1 MRNGLREWVDGHVT
15 ITVRGKRFERFL
27 NMAVREGIRIWN
39 IRRVGVELSRCDI
52 LIRDYF
58 RLRPLLKETGC
69 RCHVEQRGGLPFWL
83 LRLRRR
89 VGLAIGA
96 SLFFIGLYMLSSF
109 VWSVEVNGTR
119 HLSPQKVIQAAEQI
133 GIKEGAWKVKL
144 KEPLLM
150 QKELLSLL
158 PEATWVG
165 VDIQGTKV
173 VLQVVEKDEPV
184 KPLATG
190 PRHLVAKKR
199 AVIQKVLPEVGRS
212 QVTVNQVVEKGQV
225 LISGIIGNDTRQQAV
240 SARGTVKGEVWYI
253 SNSSL
258 PLTQTLYRLTGE
270 KQEEQYLLVGS
281 YAVQIWPITKQSFS
295 QSETQESRYF
305 PSYAGYTSPVG
316 WKRVEQA
323 EIEPVEQKISVE
335 EATELAKRFARE
347 DVLRKAGKDA
357 FIQDEK
363 VLHLTSE
370 NGKVYVSIHFS
381 VIEDIAVEQPIVGVP
396 QPSAAGGK
404 P

>member
-1 MRNGLREWVDGHVT
+1 MRNGLKEWVDGHVT

-27 NMAVREGIRIWN
+27 NMAVRDGIRIWN
-39 IRRVGVELSRCDI
+39 IRRVGLEVTRCDI

-58 RLRPLLKETGC
+58 RLRPLLRETGC
-69 RCHVEQRGGLPFWL
+69 RSHVEKRDGLPFWV
-83 LRLRRR
+83 LRLRKRS
-89 VGLAIGA
+89 GLAIGA

-119 HLSPQKVIQAAEQI
+119 HMSPQKVLQAAEQI

-173 VLQVVEKDEPV
+173 VLQVVEKDDPV
-184 KPLATG
+184 KPIATG

-199 AVIQKVLPEVGRS
+199 AVIQTVLPEVGRS
-212 QVTVNQVVEKGQV
+212 QVTINQLVEKGQV
-225 LISGIIGNDTRQQAV
+225 LISGIIGNETQQRAV
-240 SARGTVKGEVWYI
+240 SARGTVKGEVWYV
-253 SNSSL
+253 SNTSI
-258 PLTQTLYRLTGE
+258 PLNQTVYRLTGE
-270 KQEEQYLLVGS
+270 NQEKKYLLVGP
-281 YAVQIWPITKQSFS
+281 YAVQVWPFNKNTFAKAESK
-295 QSETQESRYF
+295 ESRF
-305 PSYAGYTSPVG
+305 VPSYAGFTSPIG
-316 WKRVEQA
+316 WKTVRES
-323 EIEPVEQKISVE
+323 EMEPIEQKRSVE
-335 EATELAKRFARE
+335 EATEIAKRFARE
-347 DVLRKAGKDA
+347 DILRKAGKDA

-363 VLHLTSE
+363 VLHVTSE
-370 NGKVYVSIHFS
+370 NGKVYLSIHFS
-381 VIEDIAVEQPIVGVP
+381 VIENIAVEQPIVGVP
-396 QPSAAGGK
+396 QPSGGGGN

>member
-1 MRNGLREWVDGHVT
+1 MDGHVT
-15 ITVRGKRFERFL
+15 ITVRGKRFERLL

-39 IRRVGVELSRCDI
+39 IRRVGVEVSRCDI

-58 RLRPLLKETGC
+58 RLRPFLKETGC
-69 RCHVEQRGGLPFWL
+69 RSHVEQRGGLPFL
-83 LRLRRR
+83 LLSLRRR
-89 VGLAIGA
+89 AGLAIGA

-109 VWSVEVNGTR
+109 VWTVEVSGTR
-119 HLSPQKVIQAAEQI
+119 QMSPQKVLIAAEQI

-144 KEPLLM
+144 KEPLAL

-158 PEATWVG
+158 PEASWVG

-173 VLQVVEKDEPV
+173 VLQVVEKDDPV
-184 KPLATG
+184 KPIATG

-199 AVIQKVLPEVGRS
+199 AVIQKVLPEAGRS
-212 QVTVNQVVEKGQV
+212 LVSVNQVVEKGQI
-225 LISGIIGNDTRQQAV
+225 LISGIIGNDARQQAV
-240 SARGTVKGEVWYI
+240 SARGTVKGEVWYV
-253 SNSSL
+253 SNSSV
-258 PLTQTLYRLTGE
+258 PLNQIHYRLTGE
-270 KQEEQYLLVGS
+270 KQKEQFLLIGA
-281 YAVQIWPITKQSFS
+281 YAVQVWPFKYEPFVKS
-295 QSETQESRYF
+295 ESREWRYV
-305 PSYAGYTSPVG
+305 PSYAGFTSPVG
-316 WKRVEQA
+316 WKSVEQA
-323 EIEPVEQKISVE
+323 EIEPVEQNLSVE
-335 EATELAKRFARE
+335 EATNLAKKFARE

-381 VIEDIAVEQPIVGVP
+381 VIEDIAVEQPFTGYV
-396 QPSAAGGK
+396 QPPAAGGK